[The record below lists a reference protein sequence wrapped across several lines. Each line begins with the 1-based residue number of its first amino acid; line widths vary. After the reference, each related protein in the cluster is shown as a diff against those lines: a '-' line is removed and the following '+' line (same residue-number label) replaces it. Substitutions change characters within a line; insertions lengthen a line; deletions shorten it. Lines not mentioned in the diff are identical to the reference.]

1 MEGDCSMTPS
11 RRIWGYFYPR
21 PHMEGD
27 FAEIV
32 FLPTLGISTHALT
45 WRATVDAPHPPFKQL
60 HFYPRPHMEGDHRRG
75 WATVDLRHFYPRPHM
90 EGDDHH
96 QEENRENRISTHA
109 LTWRATYP
117 FGHGCKASLISTH
130 ALTWRATYPRYRSR
144 RQYNISTHALTWRAT
159 V

>member
-1 MEGDCSMTPS
+1 MTPS

-60 HFYPRPHMEGDHRRG
+60 HFYPRPHMEGDSCSQF
-75 WATVDLRHFYPRPHM
+75 TMSLTLSYFYPRPHM
-90 EGDDHH
+90 EGDFI
-96 QEENRENRISTHA
+96 QTRKFFFSFN
-109 LTWRATYP
+109 
-117 FGHGCKASLISTH
+117 F
-130 ALTWRATYPRYRSR
+130 YPRPHMEGDVLGVGDFHRE
-144 RQYNISTHALTWRAT
+144 A
-159 V
+159 